1 MHTVSVKC
9 IKYFKK
15 VNCKE
20 EGFLE
25 VVTFEILELGSKI
38 VHLNFHLSY
47 LQKKYFCDL
56 VFLVKLDTTT

>member
-47 LQKKYFCDL
+47 LQKKKI
-56 VFLVKLDTTT
+56 FL